1 MSRHFELPPLHP
13 ENIVWTLYVYR
24 WCGPCKLLGPR
35 LEMIIAEEK
44 GKVVMA
50 RVDIDENVELA
61 MRYNVRNLRKSVKSV
76 DHDSFQLDLIVFF
89 MEPFPPPPPP
99 LFCGAK
105 FAVHNF

>member
-1 MSRHFELPPLHP
+1 
-13 ENIVWTLYVYR
+13 
-24 WCGPCKLLGPR
+24 
-35 LEMIIAEEK
+35 MIIAEEK

-105 FAVHNF
+105 FAVHNFWLTWKMWTCNGQF